1 MRALAAGL
9 ALSCVVLA
17 PRAPAQGAEP
27 SFDRTWSGN
36 HAPTIPRG
44 RVELGLFQSSHYG
57 LTDRIELSL
66 HPILFFALP
75 HVEAK
80 VQAQQH
86 GRLSWGVRGRLAYP
100 TLFLGLISRSGA
112 GGLLPETSSPPQALQ
127 IEGDL
132 LGSVVWTD
140 SQLASAALGL
150 AVAPHT
156 SFTPQEL
163 PLLDFPFLYPRFAPL
178 YSVLVPRMALAFEGH
193 LAWRLF
199 YDVALSGYLMPELPD
214 VGTAYALEQALAL
227 EYRHCPCFAVSAG
240 LRASEAKYPYDTLVH
255 FLPYLDVRF
264 GF

>member
-1 MRALAAGL
+1 MRALVAVAL
-9 ALSCVVLA
+9 ALSWPA
-17 PRAPAQGAEP
+17 WAAPAQAAEP
-27 SFDRTWSGN
+27 RFDATWSGN

-80 VQAQQH
+80 VHALQH
-86 GRLSWGVRGRLAYP
+86 GRLSWAVRGRLAYP
-100 TLFLGLISRSGA
+100 TLFLGLVSRSGA

-127 IEGDL
+127 IEGDV
-132 LGSVVWTD
+132 LGSAVWAEA
-140 SQLASAALGL
+140 QLASASLGL
-150 AVAPHT
+150 AVAPHA

-178 YSVLVPRMALAFEGH
+178 YSVLVPRMALSFEGR
-193 LAWRLF
+193 LLSRLF
-199 YDVALSGYLMPELPD
+199 YEVALSGYLMPELPD

-227 EYRHCPCFAVSAG
+227 EYRHCPCLAISAG
-240 LRASEAKYPYDTLVH
+240 LRASEAKYAYGTLAH
-255 FLPYLDVRF
+255 FLPYVDVRF

>member
-1 MRALAAGL
+1 MKALVAGL
-9 ALSCVVLA
+9 LA
-17 PRAPAQGAEP
+17 FAVAVFASGAPAAEP
-27 SFDRTWSGN
+27 SAERLWSGN

-80 VQAQQH
+80 VLAHEQ
-86 GRLSWGVRGRLAYP
+86 GRLSWAVRGRLAYP
-100 TLFLGLISRSGA
+100 TLFLGLVSRSGA

-127 IEGDL
+127 IEGDV
-132 LGSVVWTD
+132 LGSVAWAET
-140 SQLASAALGL
+140 QLASASLGL
-150 AVAPHT
+150 AVAPHA
-156 SFTPQEL
+156 SFTPDEL

-178 YSVLVPRMALAFEGH
+178 YSVLVPRLGLSFEG
-193 LAWRLF
+193 RVVSKLF
-199 YDVALSGYLMPELPD
+199 YEVALSGYLMPGLPD
-214 VGTAYALEQALAL
+214 VGTAYALEQAVAL
-227 EYRHCPCFAVSAG
+227 EYRFCPCTAISAG

>member
-1 MRALAAGL
+1 MKALAMGLL
-9 ALSCVVLA
+9 ALSSVALA
-17 PRAPAQGAEP
+17 PRAQGAEP
-27 SFDRTWSGN
+27 GFDRTWSGD

-57 LTDRIELSL
+57 VTDRIELSL

-80 VQAQQH
+80 VQALQH
-86 GRLSWGVRGRLAYP
+86 GRLSWAVRGRLAYP
-100 TLFLGLISRSGA
+100 TLFLGLVSRSGA

-127 IEGDL
+127 IEGDVL
-132 LGSVVWTD
+132 VSAAWAEA
-140 SQLASAALGL
+140 QLASVNLGL

-178 YSVLVPRMALAFEGH
+178 YSVLVPRLALSFEGR
-193 LAWRLF
+193 LLSRLF
-199 YDVALSGYLMPELPD
+199 YEVALSGYLMPALPD

-227 EYRHCPCFAVSAG
+227 EYRHGPCLAISAG
-240 LRASEAKYPYDTLVH
+240 LRASEAKYAYGTLVH